1 MLNQTTMRSHPPR
14 SIERTKD
21 GSVDERRMALIDWL
35 STWLAHKLSIARE
48 DIGLETPFN
57 EYGLDSLGAIEIA
70 GELGQWLGRELPET
84 LLYEHT
90 TITKLADHLAGAGT
104 GHVDRVTSPGWAT
117 ARTLLNGRSESI
129 AVVGLSCRFPA
140 AESPEAFWSLLCE
153 GRDGIREVPP
163 DRYGPSQDE
172 TIRVYARTNAPRYG
186 GFLEE
191 VTAFDAAFFD
201 ISPREAVTIDPQQRM
216 LLEVCYE
223 ALEDSCEPPRRL
235 AGTNAGVFVGV
246 GASDYSHL
254 LMGLPELPE
263 GYAATGTAPSVA
275 AGRISYA
282 FDLHGPSVV
291 VDAACAS
298 SLYAVHLACQ
308 SLRLGECTLAIAAAA
323 NALLIPEPTL
333 ILDRLGMLSPD
344 GHCKAFDARADGY
357 VRSEGAGAVVLK
369 PLRCAIEDG
378 NPVYCVIRGGAVNSD
393 GRSNGLSAP
402 NRSAQEW
409 VIAEALGRAGVPP
422 QEVRYVETQGTG
434 TRLGDA
440 VEASALSAVVGTGRS
455 VGQHCQIGSVK
466 TNLGHLEAAAGIAS
480 LIKTALALSHRA
492 LPPTLNYES
501 PNAVLQAG
509 TCALRVQQQLDV
521 WPRGPGSL
529 IAGVSAFGFSGTN
542 VHIVVQEAP
551 DGLAPAL
558 P

>member
-1 MLNQTTMRSHPPR
+1 MLNQTTMPSHPPR
-14 SIERTKD
+14 SIELTDD
-21 GSVDERRMALIDWL
+21 GSVAGRRAVVDWL
-35 STWLAHKLSIARE
+35 STWLARKLKIARE
-48 DIGLETPFN
+48 DIGLETPFS

-70 GELGQWLGRELPET
+70 GELAQWLGRDLPET

-90 TITKLADHLAGAGT
+90 TITQLADHLADATRGRA
-104 GHVDRVTSPGWAT
+104 DRVSGFGWS
-117 ARTLLNGRSESI
+117 TLRIVSDIQDESI

-140 AESPEAFWSLLCE
+140 AEGPEAFWSLLCE

-172 TIRVYARTNAPRYG
+172 AIRLNSRTNAPRFG
-186 GFLEE
+186 GFLDD
-191 VTAFDAAFFD
+191 VAAFDAAFFN

-223 ALEDSCEPPRRL
+223 ALEDSCEPPRRI
-235 AGTNAGVFVGV
+235 AGSNAGVFVGI

-254 LMGLPELPE
+254 LMDLPELPE

-282 FDLHGPSVV
+282 FDLHGPSVA

-308 SLRLGECTLAIAAAA
+308 SLRLGECALAIAAGA

-357 VRSEGAGAVVLK
+357 VRSEGAGATVLK
-369 PLRCAIEDG
+369 PLRAAIEDG

-402 NRSAQEW
+402 NRGAQER
-409 VIAEALGRAGVPP
+409 VIADALGRAGVRPN
-422 QEVRYVETQGTG
+422 EVRYVETQGTG

-440 VEASALSAVVGTGRS
+440 VEASALNAAIRAGRS
-455 VGQHCQIGSVK
+455 VGQHCLIGSVK
-466 TNLGHLEAAAGIAS
+466 TNVGHLEAAAGIAS
-480 LIKTALALSHRA
+480 LIKTALALTHRA
-492 LPPTLNYES
+492 LPATLNYES
-501 PNAVLQAG
+501 PNSVLQAG
-509 TCALRVQQQLDV
+509 TCALRVQKQLDV
-521 WPRGPGSL
+521 WPQGPGRL
-529 IAGVSAFGFSGTN
+529 TAGVSAFGFSGTN

-551 DGLAPAL
+551 NGLAPVL
-558 P
+558 R